1 MSKHRNVCYILLL
14 VASLFLLAF
23 GFSACGEKSP
33 VSEPVPADTAPP
45 GSVASNPLAVLS
57 TVAGNVQIMKSG
69 TTGWLP
75 GEMGMALGPDDKIR
89 TETGGHAAVTFFEG
103 STVELDEGSEIGL
116 AELSQAGT
124 VNRIKVKQEIGKTV
138 SRVKKLVD
146 PASSYEVETVAAIA
160 SVRGT
165 TIHVYVDESGQTVV
179 GNEEGAVAVAAQGV
193 EVILPEGTHSTIVP
207 GESPGEPEPGIT
219 PPPSETPPPSPTTL
233 PAPSPVTTPAPGNAG
248 IGLDKACNVTTA
260 FPGDNVTYTYRL
272 SNTGDVPLSDV
283 SVTDDKIGEA
293 TFIGGDVNSDAIL
306 DMGEIWTIEAVYT
319 VQEGDI
325 GQLTNVAT
333 ASGTGPDGQEANA
346 RATATINV
354 IDIVVKI
361 TSLIPDEEYG
371 RNITVAGTVND
382 PSITKGILTLN
393 GSPRDITIANGQFSV
408 AVELE
413 DGENKITVTVT
424 KVPGITRQQT
434 VTLEPEAQ

>member
-1 MSKHRNVCYILLL
+1 VSKRQGICCVLLL
-14 VASLFLLAF
+14 VASLLLLVF
-23 GFSACGEKSP
+23 GFSACKQKSP
-33 VSEPVPADTAPP
+33 AGDDTTPA
-45 GSVASNPLAVLS
+45 GSVASSPLAVLS
-57 TVAGNVQIMKSG
+57 TADGNVQVMKSG
-69 TTGWLP
+69 AAGWLP

-103 STVELDEGSEIGL
+103 STVELEEGTEISL

-124 VNRIKVKQEIGKTV
+124 VNHIKVKQQIGNTV

-165 TIHVYVDESGQTVV
+165 TIHVYVDESGRTVV
-179 GNEEGAVAVAAQGV
+179 GNEEGVVAVDAQGV

-219 PPPSETPPPSPTTL
+219 LSPSGTTTSSPTS
-233 PAPSPVTTPAPGNAG
+233 PPSPVTTPGNAS

-272 SNTGDVPLSDV
+272 SNTGEVPLADI
-283 SVTDDKIGEA
+283 SVTDDRMGEA
-293 TFIGGDVNSDAIL
+293 TFIGGDTDSDAVL
-306 DMGEIWTIEAVYT
+306 DIGETWTIEAVYT
-319 VQEGDI
+319 VREGDI
-325 GQLTNVAT
+325 GQLTNVAS
-333 ASGTGPDGQEANA
+333 ASGTGPDGQPADA
-346 RATATINV
+346 RATDTIDV

-361 TSLIPDEEYG
+361 TSLIPDEKYG

-382 PSITKGILTLN
+382 PSITRGVLTLN
-393 GSPRDITIANGQFSV
+393 GSPQDIAIVKGQFSV
-408 AVELE
+408 AIELE
-413 DGENKITVTVT
+413 DGENEITVTVT
-424 KVPGITRQQT
+424 KGGITRHKT
-434 VTLEPEAQ
+434 VPLVPEAQ